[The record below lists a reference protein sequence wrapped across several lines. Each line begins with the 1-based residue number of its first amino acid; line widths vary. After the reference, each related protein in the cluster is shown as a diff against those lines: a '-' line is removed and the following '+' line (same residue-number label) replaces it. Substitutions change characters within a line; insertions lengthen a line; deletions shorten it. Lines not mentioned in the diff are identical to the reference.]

1 MALLSPAVKVAWGR
15 VLPRVPCGVAAGGGQ
30 ASHHLFNPTPRHL
43 MRDMSTGRPD
53 KTESAYTVDAG
64 HFQLEMDV
72 LNYSYDRDNG
82 LPGDTRIESVA
93 IAPMNLKVG
102 LCNRADLQLML
113 E

>member
-1 MALLSPAVKVAWGR
+1 MKRECTLLIMGMVSADALAEDKS
-15 VLPRVPCGVAAGGGQ
+15 Q
-30 ASHHLFNPTPRHL
+30 YHLFNPTPRNL
-43 MRDMSTGRPD
+43 MREMSTDRPD

-72 LNYSYDRDNG
+72 LSYSWDRDNG